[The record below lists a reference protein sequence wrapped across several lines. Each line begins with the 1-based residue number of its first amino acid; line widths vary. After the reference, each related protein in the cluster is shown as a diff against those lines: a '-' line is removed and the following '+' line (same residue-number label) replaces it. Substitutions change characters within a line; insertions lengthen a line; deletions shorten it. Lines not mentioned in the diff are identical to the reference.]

1 MTMTETNFDPATVP
15 GLLAE
20 QRGGGSALIYRGRK
34 WSYAELEE
42 LSRRVAAG
50 LRARGVGPGDRVGI
64 WLPNC
69 PAYVLL
75 YFACARLGAVA
86 VAVNTRYRSVEVQDI
101 IGRARCKALAF
112 WPGFRGIDFAGTL
125 DDVDPA
131 VLARLGFLIIHGEE
145 GEGALGN
152 PAPEG
157 VEAVAFQALTDAQAM
172 EEDLST
178 PESQCNI
185 FTTSGTTKAPKFVLH
200 KQSVIVRHARDVARG
215 FGYDAADARVLQ
227 TVPLCGVFGFNQY
240 LGTVAGGASSVM
252 MSAFEAEEA
261 AGLIREHRITHT
273 CGADDM
279 ADRLL
284 AVSDEARPLP
294 SLRHFAYAKFNAA
307 LVDIVERAE
316 ARGLTLCGVYG
327 SSEVQALFSVQ
338 PADAPADQRKLGGGI
353 PVAAEASIRARHPE
367 TGEVQPH
374 GEPGELEIKA
384 PSVMVSYDGNDE
396 ATRAVFTEDGY
407 FRTGDLGYSCGDGSF
422 VYLSRAGDVLRLGGF
437 LVNPAEIEA
446 HLLTHE
452 AVGGCQ
458 VVGAETGRGTAAVAF
473 VTLKPGA
480 EADEERLWGHCKGA
494 LAGFKVPARVFVIDA
509 FPTTESANGTKI
521 QRGKL
526 REMAQRW
533 LGKTATSGGGTR

>member
-1 MTMTETNFDPATVP
+1 MTETDLKPETVP

-20 QRGGGSALIYRGRK
+20 QRAEDTALVYRGRE

-42 LSRRVAAG
+42 LSRRVASA
-50 LRARGVGPGDRVGI
+50 LSARGIGPGERVGI

-86 VAVNTRYRSVEVQDI
+86 VAVNTRYRSVEVEDI
-101 IGRARCKALAF
+101 VGRARCKALAF
-112 WPGFRGIDFAGTL
+112 WPGFRGIDFAGVL
-125 DDVDPA
+125 GDVDPA
-131 VLARLGFLIIHGEE
+131 VLGRLGALIVYGEE
-145 GEGALGN
+145 GESAPAN

-157 VEAVAFQALTDAQAM
+157 VETVGFAELADAAVMD
-172 EEDLST
+172 EDLST
-178 PESQCNI
+178 PESPCNI

-215 FGYDAADARVLQ
+215 FGYDAPDARLLQ

-240 LGTVAGGASSVM
+240 LGTVAGGARSVM
-252 MSAFEAEEA
+252 MPAFEAEEA
-261 AGLIREHRITHT
+261 VRLIREHRVTHS

-279 ADRLL
+279 VDRLL
-284 AVSDEARPLP
+284 AVSDGPRPLP

-316 ARGLTLCGVYG
+316 QRGIILTGVYG
-327 SSEVQALFSVQ
+327 SSEAQALFSVQ
-338 PADAPADQRKLGGGI
+338 PADAPAERRKLGGGF
-353 PVAAEASIRARHPE
+353 PVAAEACIRARHPE
-367 TGEVQPH
+367 SGELLPH
-374 GEPGELEIKA
+374 GEPGELEIRA
-384 PSVMVSYDGNDE
+384 PSVMVGYDGNEE

-407 FRTGDLGYSCGDGSF
+407 FRSGDLGYSCANGSF

-446 HLLTHE
+446 HLLTHA

-473 VTLKPGA
+473 VTLNPGA
-480 EADEERLWGHCKGA
+480 EADEAGLRAHCKGA
-494 LAGFKVPARVFVIDA
+494 LAAFKVPARVIVIDA

-526 REMAQRW
+526 REWAQRR
-533 LGKTATSGGGTR
+533 LDESAGGGGR

>member
-1 MTMTETNFDPATVP
+1 MTQTEFDPATVT

-20 QRGGGSALIYRGRK
+20 QRGRGTALVYRGRE

-42 LSRRVAAG
+42 ESRRVAAG
-50 LRARGVGPGDRVGI
+50 IRARGVGPGDRVGI

-86 VAVNTRYRSVEVQDI
+86 VAVNTRYRSVEVEDI
-101 IGRARCKALAF
+101 IGRACCKALAC
-112 WPGFRGIDFAGTL
+112 WPGFRGIDFAGVL
-125 DDVDPA
+125 RDVDPA
-131 VLARLGFLIIHGEE
+131 VLRRLGFLIVYGEE
-145 GEGALGN
+145 GEGVAIH
-152 PAPEG
+152 PAPAA
-157 VEAVAFQALTDAQAM
+157 VEAVGFAALMDAPAM
-172 EEDLST
+172 EQDFST
-178 PESQCNI
+178 PESPCNI

-215 FGYDAADARVLQ
+215 FGYDTAEARLLQ

-240 LGTVAGGASSVM
+240 LGTVAGGATSVM
-252 MSAFEAEEA
+252 MPAFEAGEA
-261 AGLIREHRITHT
+261 ARLIREHRVTHT
-273 CGADDM
+273 CGADEM

-294 SLRHFAYAKFNAA
+294 SLRHFAYARFNAA

-353 PVAAEASIRARHPE
+353 PVATDASIRARHPE
-367 TGEVQPH
+367 TGEVLSH
-374 GEPGELEIKA
+374 GEPGDLEIRA
-384 PSVMVSYDGNDE
+384 PSMMVGYDGNEE
-396 ATRAVFTEDGY
+396 ATRTVFTEDGY
-407 FRTGDLGYSCGDGSF
+407 FRTGDLGYSCEDGSF
-422 VYLSRAGDVLRLGGF
+422 VYLSRAGDVLRLSGF

-458 VVGAETGRGTAAVAF
+458 VVGAETRRGTAAVAF

-480 EADEERLWGHCKGA
+480 EADEERLRGHCKGA

-526 REMAQRW
+526 REMAQRR
-533 LGKTATSGGGTR
+533 LEEKAASGGGTR